1 MKNYLNVNGW
11 RLSGK
16 DAKKRRAKFRRQR
29 ITRGFSDWDWWDL
42 DYFLCNLLAKSL
54 RHYATHTIGWS
65 MNLASTFEEYQE
77 RILHLADMF
86 EEMANWEETHNPTE
100 EDIKNGLNWYKE
112 NSAKL
117 ETLTKKA
124 FAELGEVFWSL
135 WD

>member
-42 DYFLCNLLAKSL
+42 DYFLCNLLAHSL
-54 RHYATHTIGWS
+54 RYYAIHTIGHS
-65 MNLASTFEEYQE
+65 PAVAPTFEEYQE
-77 RILHLADMF
+77 RILRLADMF

-100 EDIKNGLNWYKE
+100 EDIANGFNWYKE
-112 NSAKL
+112 NSEQLDA
-117 ETLTKKA
+117 LTKKA

>member
-42 DYFLCNLLAKSL
+42 DYFLCNLLAYSL
-54 RHYATHTIGWS
+54 RHYAVHTIGHS
-65 MNLASTFEEYQE
+65 PAVAPTFEEYQE
-77 RILHLADMF
+77 RILRLADMF

-100 EDIKNGLNWYKE
+100 EDIANGFNWYKE
-112 NSAKL
+112 NGEQLNA
-117 ETLTKKA
+117 LTKKA
-124 FAELGEVFWSL
+124 FTELGEVFWSL